1 MVKGRITK
9 GNKMPNAKEALR
21 IKRSHHLWSAE
32 KDEAG
37 KIKVN
42 RSAAEKE
49 EFNMEKTAS
58 RKNADKETSDALWG
72 LFAASLCDDRSLTA
86 EIPKSIVARFNASVS
101 NEAPK
106 VKSWDELRSDF
117 GDSPISEIRQAVAQG
132 IKVRLASRYLDL
144 PFIMTKDVM
153 DATASVDM
161 KHVKTMISG
170 IREGRTA
177 EVVKVYGA
185 PAIKLANIFEGFK
198 KSGMI
203 KLSVDDKARKTWE
216 SYFGPYGKLLCS
228 EISKRIRADLAERWM
243 RRNAIDSEAAAYWS
257 NYFGEYGSSWISV
270 IPKLLRPTK

>member
-1 MVKGRITK
+1 MST
-9 GNKMPNAKEALR
+9 AKEALR

-72 LFAASLCDDRSLTA
+72 LFAASLCDDKSLTMD
-86 EIPKSIVARFNASVS
+86 IPKSIVARFNASVS
-101 NEAPK
+101 NEAPE
-106 VKSWDELRSDF
+106 VKSWEELRTAF
-117 GDSPISEIRQAVAQG
+117 GSAPVAEIRQAVAQG
-132 IKVRLASRYLDL
+132 IKVRLASKYLNI
-144 PFIMTKDVM
+144 PFIMAKEVM
-153 DATASVDM
+153 DVTAGVDA
-161 KHVKTMISG
+161 KFVKEIC
-170 IREGRTA
+170 EGVLQGKTSS
-177 EVVKVYGA
+177 VVKKFGKDAVVV
-185 PAIKLANIFEGFK
+185 ANIFENFK

-203 KLSVDDKARKTWE
+203 KLAVDEKAKKIYEEYWGP
-216 SYFGPYGKLLCS
+216 FGRELCR
-228 EISKRIRADLAERWM
+228 ETKKRIRADLAERWM

-257 NYFGEYGSSWISV
+257 KYFGSYGSSWISV